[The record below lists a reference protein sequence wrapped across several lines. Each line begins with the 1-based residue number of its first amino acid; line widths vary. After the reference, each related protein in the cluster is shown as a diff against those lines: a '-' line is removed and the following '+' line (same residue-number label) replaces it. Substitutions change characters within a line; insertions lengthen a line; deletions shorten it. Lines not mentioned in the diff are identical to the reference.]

1 MHILMIMIALICF
14 LQQSKK
20 KKDWIMIYTCFSKS
34 YNYINH
40 KNNKLG
46 IQAHKVKLSN
56 VLSKECV

>member
-1 MHILMIMIALICF
+1 
-14 LQQSKK
+14 
-20 KKDWIMIYTCFSKS
+20 MIYTCSSKS

-46 IQAHKVKLSN
+46 IQAHKVELSN